1 MMEMRYYVLA
11 LLYTGSN
18 PPTDPA
24 RRKELQAGHMAN
36 MGRLHQEGKLILAG
50 PFKGS
55 GDLEGLFLLD
65 TGSVEEARAWC
76 ASDPAIAAGA
86 LRVEFH
92 QWYSAKGIGIH
103 AGDGTPAPGEST

>member
-1 MMEMRYYVLA
+1 MMEMRYYILA
-11 LLYTGSN
+11 MLYTGQN
-18 PPTDPA
+18 PTTDPA

-50 PFKGS
+50 PFKGG

-65 TGSVEEARAWC
+65 TGSVDEAREWC
-76 ASDPAIAAGA
+76 ASDPAIAAGE

-92 QWYSAKGIGIH
+92 QWYSAKGIGIMQATGPDPEH
-103 AGDGTPAPGEST
+103 P